1 MALLGRFVLKHA
13 TSSFANGRFWR
24 EAASHGVT
32 AEQTCHTGELRSPF
46 DRQQKWTD
54 RKSFNVINVIF
65 GIGGII

>member
-1 MALLGRFVLKHA
+1 MCASGRKTGSRL
-13 TSSFANGRFWR
+13 NGGSWR